1 MSKSDKI
8 PIRDA
13 LPTALHIQ
21 KLCELMGYYVQVC
34 GSIRRKCAEVGDLDF
49 ICREDTG
56 TPLCGSIRPL
66 RAVLDEIDRG
76 GDKTI
81 IGTFGRFKVNFF
93 YIPEE
98 SWGAGLLFATGD
110 GAFNRL
116 CRANAK
122 AQGRKLNRYGLFEG
136 QRNIAEGR
144 SEKWILEEVTARGWI
159 PPSKRDR
166 ALKKGQSSGPIIVQ
180 EFPSTSSGGTYTASI
195 NTRTCVSSCT
205 CKGFLFRGKCKH
217 TEELESRL

>member
-1 MSKSDKI
+1 MSKGNKV
-8 PIRDA
+8 PIGEA
-13 LPTALHIQ
+13 LPIALYLQ
-21 KLCELMGYYVQVC
+21 SLCEQAGYYVQVC
-34 GSIRRKCAEVGDLDF
+34 GSIRRQCAEVGDLDF
-49 ICREDTG
+49 ICREDKGNT
-56 TPLCGSIRPL
+56 LCGSIRPL
-66 RAVLDEIDRG
+66 RKVLDDVEKG

-81 IGTFGRFKVNFF
+81 IGYFGKFKVNFF

-136 QRNIAEGR
+136 HRNLSEGR
-144 SEKWILEEVTARGWI
+144 SEQWIMQEVTVRGWI

-166 ALKKGQSSGPIIVQ
+166 AQKRGQLPDAVLT
-180 EFPSTSSGGTYTASI
+180 ELFPSTSSGEIYTASI
-195 NTRTCVSSCT
+195 NLRTCVATCT
-205 CKGFLFRGKCKH
+205 CKGFMFRGKCKH